1 MRRREMHAMCC
12 HQVDNVSQNFIV
24 DGPPTASWKT
34 TIGTMALPEVS
45 LSLLTDPSYIAG
57 MFFPSFSPG
66 GDLYRMYKLS
76 LNVE

>member
-1 MRRREMHAMCC
+1 
-12 HQVDNVSQNFIV
+12 
-24 DGPPTASWKT
+24 
-34 TIGTMALPEVS
+34 MALPEVS